1 MREGKTAKSV
11 SESTV
16 ALMWCFFR
24 PDIDGLRLCY
34 VSMKKKNYVR
44 TRRPVFCRML
54 RGAMV
59 RFWRAH
65 VPIQGIGTK
74 YICAHMY
81 LYTFRFL
88 DSQSRIRFTRVLT
101 RSLTRILKTSAPR
114 LLYWDNYWIVAAG
127 SSVVGCGG
135 S

>member
-1 MREGKTAKSV
+1 MWTTNFALRRKNRSTARPREAGAAIASIGIDRTEQKMREGETAKSV

-24 PDIDGLRLCY
+24 PDIDELRPCY

-59 RFWRAH
+59 RFWRG
-65 VPIQGIGTK
+65 GIVQK
-74 YICAHMY
+74 
-81 LYTFRFL
+81 
-88 DSQSRIRFTRVLT
+88 
-101 RSLTRILKTSAPR
+101 R
-114 LLYWDNYWIVAAG
+114 LG
-127 SSVVGCGG
+127 P
-135 S
+135 